1 MVTIVMVVVLVSD
14 AVLEIDGVAAEL
26 AAAAAAAAVGA
37 EAVEAA

>member
-26 AAAAAAAAVGA
+26 AAAAAAAVGA